1 MLSYLRHPAVRVAC
15 CDPRTFTS
23 EAYAMNTFEIAIAI
37 FGLVLL
43 AWAVTGTKETAG
55 ARSLGIVISL
65 IALTVAALAAIVF
78 HGDGRR

>member
-1 MLSYLRHPAVRVAC
+1 
-15 CDPRTFTS
+15 
-23 EAYAMNTFEIAIAI
+23 MNTFEIAIAI

-55 ARSLGIVISL
+55 SRLLAIVISL

-78 HGDGRR
+78 QVRVGDEHHRLRPCQHPRPRP